1 MTDYVAETAS
11 NSRPPIDSAQ
21 AGEVKCLVGELD
33 LARDIGAALA
43 AGDTVELKALP
54 AGHVPIDAQID
65 TDALDDDGTP
75 TIELDVGRLD
85 ADGNGN
91 ELMATVTE
99 AQTGGYHEMDQA
111 GAMRQPVMEWDDTP
125 YGITVTTGPATGAT
139 TGKLRFHLWVR
150 VADRGL

>member
-1 MTDYVAETAS
+1 MTDYVSETATKA
-11 NSRPPIDSAQ
+11 RPPVDSAQ

-33 LARDIGAALA
+33 LARDIGGALTLD
-43 AGDTVELKALP
+43 DTVELKPLP

-65 TDALDDDGTP
+65 TDELDTDGTP
-75 TIELDVGRLD
+75 TIEFDVGRLD

-99 AQTGGYHEMDQA
+99 GQTGGYHEMDQA
-111 GAMRQPVMEWDDTP
+111 GAMRQPVMEWDETP
-125 YGITVTTGPATGAT
+125 YGMTVTTGPATGAT
-139 TGKLRFHLWVR
+139 SGKLRFHLWVR